1 MGSAFHPSVVGHTA
15 RRCQHPVDEVKTET
29 YSDLLSNVPSEW
41 IDENLVER
49 NANYLLSNQ
58 RRSVVL
64 DDDPTG
70 TQTVYGMPVLT
81 SWSVDVL
88 EKVFQSGDRV
98 IFLSTNSRALTE
110 PEAQEQLAEIMTNVL
125 EAAGK
130 TGVECD
136 VISRS
141 DSTLR
146 GHFPLDIQGI
156 ETKFQQLGGIKM
168 DGVLVIPA
176 FPTGGRYTLNAVQ
189 WVDSNT
195 GVVPVGETAYAKDA
209 TFGFTTSDIRVWMEN
224 KSRGEIRAADVG
236 LLDLHTTRT
245 GGPDA
250 VANYLLQA
258 PYYSVVD
265 VVTDLDLD
273 VIAGGL
279 ALAETA
285 GKRFLVRSASSFIR
299 ARAGLAEQELLTRDT
314 LGIRSGPG
322 LIVVGSHVPTTTR
335 QITKL
340 VENENIHQFI
350 IGVKELL
357 NDPEPTIAFYAHAVD
372 QQLRIGNHVLIAT
385 QRELITAN
393 DGEQS
398 LKLSRSVSTRVAQI
412 VASLSEN
419 LSFLI
424 AKGGITSADVATLG
438 LGLTKATVLGQLLPG
453 VPVWRVDD
461 AVRYKNLPYVIF
473 PGNVGTENSLWEAFQ
488 VLASRS

>member
-1 MGSAFHPSVVGHTA
+1 M
-15 RRCQHPVDEVKTET
+15 DEVITET
-29 YSDLLSNVPSEW
+29 YADLLANAPSEW
-41 IDENLVER
+41 LDETLVAA
-49 NANYLLSNQ
+49 NASYLLANQ
-58 RRSVVL
+58 RRTIVL

-88 EKVFQSGDRV
+88 ERVFQSGDRV
-98 IFLSTNSRALTE
+98 IFLSTNSRALT
-110 PEAQEQLAEIMTNVL
+110 PAEAESQFAEIMTNVL
-125 EAAGK
+125 AAAQNIGI
-130 TGVECD
+130 ECD

-156 ETKFQQLGGIKM
+156 DTKFQQLSGVKV

-195 GVVPVGETAYAKDA
+195 GVLPVGETAYAKDA

-224 KSRGEIRAADVG
+224 KSHGEIRAAEVG
-236 LLDLHTTRT
+236 LLAIDTTRT
-245 GGPDA
+245 GGPEA

-265 VVTDLDLD
+265 VVSDHDLD
-273 VIAGGL
+273 VIAAGL
-279 ALAETA
+279 ALAEEA

-299 ARAGLAEQELLTRDT
+299 ARAGLAKQELLTRDT
-314 LGIRSGPG
+314 LGVRPGPG

-340 VENENIHQFI
+340 VENETIHQFTI
-350 IGVKELL
+350 SIHDLL
-357 NDPEPTIAFYAHAVD
+357 NDPESTIAFYAHAVD
-372 QQLRIGNHVLIAT
+372 EQLRAGNHVLIAT
-385 QRELITAN
+385 QRELITAH

-398 LKLSRSVSTRVAQI
+398 LKLSRTVSTRVAQI
-412 VASLSEN
+412 VASISES

-424 AKGGITSADVATLG
+424 AKGGITSADVATVG

-461 AVRYKNLPYVIF
+461 ALRFKDLPYVIF

-488 VLASRS
+488 VLASRP